1 MEHMFDRCKSL
12 KSVDI
17 SSFNTQNVTNMSFI
31 FFDCVALESIDLPN
45 FGNQN
50 IIQMDRMF
58 GECKNELKIKIKD
71 KYNIKDEAFK

>member
-1 MEHMFDRCKSL
+1 
-12 KSVDI
+12 
-17 SSFNTQNVTNMSFI
+17 MSFI